1 MCFCLFRKNL
11 HNVPLLWGTA
21 GDKTTVSVF
30 SFHTFKLLLSHN
42 SSYLSPRFLSRSGY
56 KGFPC
61 WLWRVLATCYVC
73 FSDVSAVTFWVAPFH
88 HMPPCPQP
96 LQLDPGE
103 VPQPPQFSTVGMC
116 AAVHGVQNVTVRLLE
131 SQWGCPKKKAV
142 LFLGKGSFLA
152 HHLQWGFMADF
163 QHNTEFISNSV
174 FLLPVRS
181 VSLQ

>member
-1 MCFCLFRKNL
+1 MSHYSGHSRSQNNSQCFLFS
-11 HNVPLLWGTA
+11 HFQA
-21 GDKTTVSVF
+21 S
-30 SFHTFKLLLSHN
+30 LSHN
-42 SSYLSPRFLSRSGY
+42 SSYLSLRFLSRSGY

-61 WLWRVLATCYVC
+61 WLWCVLATCYVC

-116 AAVHGVQNVTVRLLE
+116 AAVCRVRNVMVQLLE
-131 SQWGCPKKKAV
+131 SQWGCPKKKAD
-142 LFLGKGSFLA
+142 LFLGKGSFLT
-152 HHLQWGFMADF
+152 HHLPRGFMADF

-181 VSLQ
+181 VYLQ